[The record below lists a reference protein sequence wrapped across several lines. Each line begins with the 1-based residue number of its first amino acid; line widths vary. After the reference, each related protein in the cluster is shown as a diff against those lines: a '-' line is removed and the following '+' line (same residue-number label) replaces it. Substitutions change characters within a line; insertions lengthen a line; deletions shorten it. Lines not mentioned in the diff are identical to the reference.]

1 MPIKKEYIFVSSD
14 QKVEGC
20 SVGPTQFTVHL
31 PHPLTNVIKT
41 DLVKCNFTIKDNL
54 GSSGPP
60 PYVFIQSVNLG
71 NDIITPQEGL
81 QFWRMVF
88 IQGEGTN
95 KQETSS
101 RVDAYLDY
109 ERTINDVDITVYDPI
124 GTNYGPEPNSALV
137 PAPPAAPWLLQPI
150 PKWVDGGSYAK
161 ETDDTYGSMVS
172 AEETVDG
179 ITFTKDFVYIGQ
191 SPTITS
197 ISPLPITTASSAQW
211 RQWDSQI
218 DGAYSSTA
226 LYKKNQYVAIQTG
239 SDAGT
244 YILTT
249 TKVPVATGAGIG
261 PVSSSFN
268 SVSLLIEVERRL

>member
-41 DLVKCNFTIKDNL
+41 DLVKCNFTTKDNL
-54 GSSGPP
+54 GSFGAP

-71 NDIITPQEGL
+71 NDIITPEEGL

-88 IQGEGTN
+88 IQGDGAN

-124 GTNYGPEPNSALV
+124 GTNYGPEPNSARM
-137 PAPPAAPWLLQPI
+137 PAPPQAPWLLQAI
-150 PKWVDGGSYAK
+150 PQWVDGGSYTS
-161 ETDDTYGSMVS
+161 ETVDTYGSMVS
-172 AEETVDG
+172 ATETVDG

-211 RQWDSQI
+211 RQWDSQV
-218 DGAYSSTA
+218 DGAYSPTA
-226 LYKKNQYVAIQTG
+226 LYKKDQYLAIQTG
-239 SDAGT
+239 SNAGT
-244 YILTT
+244 YILTS
-249 TKVPVATGAGIG
+249 TKVPSATGAGIG
-261 PVSSSFN
+261 PVSSSFD